1 MDLSAYP
8 HKKGATKEQKNPQE
22 KKKKKPQAIITT
34 KSRLQRILL
43 NPTAQ
48 VGGTKQP
55 TATDLFV
62 IGKVQEEMMGNHAV
76 ANGPKN
82 RSTPKITNKG
92 AICDQLLK
100 RGFPTLS

>member
-1 MDLSAYP
+1 MDLSVYP
-8 HKKGATKEQKNPQE
+8 CKKRATRGQKNPQGK

-34 KSRLQRILL
+34 KSRLQRILV

-55 TATDLFV
+55 AATDLFV
-62 IGKVQEEMMGNHAV
+62 IGKVKEEMMGNRAV

-82 RSTPKITNKG
+82 RSSPKITNKG
-92 AICDQLLK
+92 AI
-100 RGFPTLS
+100 